1 MKLSFPTA
9 MTWFSVTM
17 SALCLVRGQTEDGAI
32 WLAGAAVWLLAWIL
46 PRPSR

>member
-1 MKLSFPTA
+1 MRFPTA
-9 MTWFSVTM
+9 MAWIGVTM

-32 WLAGAAVWLLAWIL
+32 WLAGAAVWLLAGIP